1 MRKLFVPSLVL
12 VAAAGLAV
20 AATALGA
27 RSTAAAPAA
36 IPGCAPGSLNLIEDG
51 VLTIGTDNPA
61 FPPWYGGGEKTKPW
75 KLSDPYSGKGY
86 ESAVAYSVARQLGF
100 AKSAVK
106 WTVVSFANSYR
117 PGNKPFD
124 FDINQISFSPARAK
138 AVDFSKSY
146 YFVNQTVVGRKGK
159 PIAKVR
165 SIAGLRSY
173 KLGAQ
178 LGTTSYSYIVDRI
191 KPSSSPLVYDTND
204 AAVQALKN
212 GQIDGIVVDLPTAFY
227 VTAVQVPDGVIVG
240 KLPTFGSKERFG
252 MVFEKGNSLR
262 RCVDK
267 ALDRLWR
274 NGTIKKLQSVY
285 LARAGAPDLK

>member
-36 IPGCAPGSLNLIEDG
+36 IPRCAPGSLNLIEDG

-106 WTVVSFANSYR
+106 WTVVPFANSYR

>member
-1 MRKLFVPSLVL
+1 
-12 VAAAGLAV
+12 
-20 AATALGA
+20 
-27 RSTAAAPAA
+27 
-36 IPGCAPGSLNLIEDG
+36 LNLIEDG

-61 FPPWYGGGEKTKPW
+61 FGPWYGGGEKTKPW
-75 KLSDPYSGKGY
+75 KVSDPYSGKGY
-86 ESAVAYSVARQLGF
+86 ESAVAYAVARQLGF
-100 AKSAVK
+100 PKSAVK
-106 WTVVSFANSYR
+106 WTVVPFSNAYR

-124 FDINQISFSPARAK
+124 FDINQVSFSPARAK

-146 YFVNQTVVGRKGK
+146 YFVNQAVVGRKGK

-178 LGTTSYSYIVDRI
+178 LGTTSYSYIVDHIR
-191 KPSSSPLVYDTND
+191 PSSSPLVYDTND

-252 MVFEKGNSLR
+252 MVFQKGNSLR

-274 NGTIKKLQSVY
+274 NGTIKKLQGLY

>member
-1 MRKLFVPSLVL
+1 MRKLFISSLVL

-27 RSTAAAPAA
+27 RSTATA

-75 KLSDPYSGKGY
+75 KVSDPYSGKGY
-86 ESAVAYSVARQLGF
+86 ESAVAYAVARQLGF

-106 WTVVSFANSYR
+106 WTVVSFNNSYR
-117 PGNKPFD
+117 PGKKPFD

-146 YFVNQTVVGRKGK
+146 YFLNQTVVGRKGK

-165 SIAGLRSY
+165 SIAALKPF

-178 LGTTSYSYIVDRI
+178 VGTTSYSYIVDNI
-191 KPSSSPLVYDTND
+191 EPSSSPLVFDTND

-212 GQIDGIVVDLPTAFY
+212 GQIDGIVVDLPTALY

-240 KLPTFGSKERFG
+240 KLPTKGTKERLG
-252 MVFEKGNSLR
+252 MVFQKGNPLR
-262 RCVDK
+262 GCVNK

-274 NGTIKKLQSVY
+274 NGTIKSLQRVY
-285 LARAGAPDLK
+285 LARTVAPDLK